1 MSVGSPAPVLLGLAK
16 VHRPHE
22 PGAQLG
28 RARPGLL
35 GCHGKSHPAT
45 ALELSLCGQAGSVTG
60 RAVTPR
66 GGRGL
71 HQAHQGDLASGCVR
85 ASPAQRPEE
94 AGLKGVSR
102 VSAQWEST
110 DRGSQAPRL

>member
-1 MSVGSPAPVLLGLAK
+1 MGSPAPVLLGLGK

-45 ALELSLCGQAGSVTG
+45 ALELSLRGQAGSVTG
-60 RAVTPR
+60 RVETPR

-71 HQAHQGDLASGCVR
+71 HPGIPSDLASGCVR
-85 ASPAQRPEE
+85 ASPSRRPEE